1 MSTEEPGEHDGAR
14 PESTDN
20 PQVLRPRT
28 IRPGTA
34 DSPPPVIRPRTVAAF
49 GRPDPIIQPPLES
62 FSGGG
67 WEPPTGQ
74 VAVIDFESDP
84 GHDADD
90 DPDLDADPALEDAT
104 EADLEPDVD
113 ADDDDHAD
121 TDTGTYTD
129 DDPDADT
136 HVATDADTDVDTEDL
151 GAEPAPTGATTA
163 FGDAGPASAI
173 TESGWDDD
181 WDDIWTDGDR
191 TGEVVD
197 LSAGG
202 VAVRTLADETDT
214 TVAPKNRMLRNNL
227 FVASG
232 TAVSRLTGLV
242 RTTLIITLLI
252 EGLPDAYINAN
263 NTPNMIYELILG
275 GVLTATLVPLFT
287 DDLEKKGRDGATS
300 AIISFALV
308 ALVAVT
314 VLAAIVAP
322 LLILLL
328 STGSPDAAR
337 DDYVFVGIRLSL
349 LFAPQVFFYGLMA
362 VWSAALNARHRFLAA
377 AWAPVLNNLVAIATL
392 VAVWKSVGHYPTL
405 TEAVGNPR
413 IIWVL
418 GLGTTSGIVIMA
430 LSLYPSIRRA
440 GIKLEFN
447 PSTKHPA
454 VRRAI
459 RLSGWTFG
467 YVVANL
473 IAVFIVQILA
483 APGSDDVAKYTTAFQ
498 FFQLPH
504 GLLAVSIMVTFEPL
518 LGRADARGDRR
529 EFNKQLLLGF
539 RLIGLLVIPA
549 AVGYVALPKGLD
561 YRTFTAGASIER
573 AFSVTG
579 IVAAFAIGLP
589 GFSSYLY
596 ALRAF
601 YAMKNTKIPFLI
613 NCFENAL
620 NIVLAVIL
628 VRIWGVVGLA
638 LAFGL
643 AYSIASVV
651 AVVVLV
657 RHSPGFDWQGLVN
670 TWVRLL
676 VAAMVM
682 GGVVYGIMITFPPAS
697 QLATIPVVGGA
708 ILVGALV
715 YFAAVYALR
724 VQGISELL
732 HRLPVLRRFA
742 PGR

>member
-1 MSTEEPGEHDGAR
+1 MSTEDDSN
-14 PESTDN
+14 ESE
-20 PQVLRPRT
+20 VLRPRT
-28 IRPGTA
+28 VRPGTA
-34 DSPPPVIRPRTVAAF
+34 KSPPPVIRPRTVAAF
-49 GRPDPIIQPPLES
+49 GRPDPIIPPPPES
-62 FSGGG
+62 FGGGG
-67 WEPPTGQ
+67 WEPPTNP
-74 VAVIDFESDP
+74 VAVIDLQQEPDAEPHDQAEADIESD
-84 GHDADD
+84 
-90 DPDLDADPALEDAT
+90 
-104 EADLEPDVD
+104 ADLGPTGDVEQEPEGGPPGTGADAVLDVD
-113 ADDDDHAD
+113 
-121 TDTGTYTD
+121 
-129 DDPDADT
+129 
-136 HVATDADTDVDTEDL
+136 
-151 GAEPAPTGATTA
+151 EPI
-163 FGDAGPASAI
+163 PASAI
-173 TESGWDDD
+173 TGPGWDDD
-181 WDDIWTDGDR
+181 WDDIWVDGAR

-197 LSAGG
+197 LASGG
-202 VAVRTLADETDT
+202 AAVDIAEDPADTS
-214 TVAPKNRMLRNNL
+214 VPPANRMLRNNL

-242 RTTLIITLLI
+242 RTTLIITLMI

-314 VLAAIVAP
+314 LLAAILAP

-337 DDYVFVGIRLSL
+337 DDYVYVGIRLSL

-362 VWSAALNARHRFLAA
+362 VWSAVLNARHRFLAA

-392 VAVWKSVGHYPTL
+392 FAVWKGVGHYPTL
-405 TEAVGNPR
+405 TEAVDNPR

-430 LSLYPSIRRA
+430 LSLYPSVRRA
-440 GIKLEFN
+440 GVRLEFN
-447 PSTKHPA
+447 PSMKHPA

-473 IAVFIVQILA
+473 VALFIVQILA

-518 LGRADARGDRR
+518 LGRADSRGDRK

-549 AVGYVALPKGLD
+549 AVGYIALPKGLD
-561 YRTFTAGASIER
+561 HRTFTGGASIER

-601 YAMKNTKIPFLI
+601 YAMKNTKIPFII

-620 NIVLAVIL
+620 NIVLAIIL
-628 VRIWGVVGLA
+628 VRVWGVVGLA

-643 AYSIASVV
+643 AYSVTAVIAV
-651 AVVVLV
+651 AVLV
-657 RHSPGFDWQGLVN
+657 RHSPGFDWRGLIN
-670 TWVRLL
+670 SWLRLL
-676 VAAMVM
+676 AAALVM
-682 GGVVYGIMITFPPAS
+682 GGVVYWVVITFPPGT

-708 ILVGALV
+708 IVVGALV
-715 YFAAVYALR
+715 YFAAVFVLR

-732 HRLPVLRRFA
+732 HRLPLLRRFA